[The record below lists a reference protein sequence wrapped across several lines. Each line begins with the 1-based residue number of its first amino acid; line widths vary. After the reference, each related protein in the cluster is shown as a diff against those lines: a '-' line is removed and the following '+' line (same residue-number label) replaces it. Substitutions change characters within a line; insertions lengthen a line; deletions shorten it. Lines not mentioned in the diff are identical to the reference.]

1 MGRCGAR
8 RVASRRGRPAQR
20 ESGALSPESV
30 SSRKR
35 EDGVG
40 KEGGEAA
47 KEEEEKKVEIK
58 TKITL
63 LLMPVEKTFGSQKGI
78 DN

>member
-1 MGRCGAR
+1 M
-8 RVASRRGRPAQR
+8 
-20 ESGALSPESV
+20 